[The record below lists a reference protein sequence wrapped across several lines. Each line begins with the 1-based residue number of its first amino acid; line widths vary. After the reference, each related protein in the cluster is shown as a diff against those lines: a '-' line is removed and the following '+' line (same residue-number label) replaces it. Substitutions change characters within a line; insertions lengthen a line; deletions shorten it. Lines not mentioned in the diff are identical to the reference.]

1 MKNILVPIDFS
12 EPSENAL
19 RYAIEVASR
28 TQQTVTA
35 LYVVYPNDGVNN
47 NMYDAFFIDSY
58 VDERLE
64 GMKEWVKKF
73 DAKNVPLRLACEI
86 GMPIST
92 ICQKAETTDAT
103 MIIMGTTGASGLGAM
118 LLGSISKGV
127 ISNAKI
133 PVMVVPP
140 QSVYRESALFALA
153 SDLHTLPSRP
163 ALHFLENV
171 LHMRTNG
178 LAVVHVLGEHAE
190 HPDKVSEQL
199 FSAALGNIP
208 HDFHYLH
215 SDNIA
220 EAVHLFVES
229 ADCQGVIA
237 IAHEHSLLRQIFGRS
252 VSRAIAHT
260 PQVPTLVLHG

>member
-1 MKNILVPIDFS
+1 MKNILVPTDFS
-12 EPSENAL
+12 ETSENAL
-19 RYAIEVASR
+19 RYAIEVAAR

-73 DAKNVPLRLACEI
+73 DTRNVPVRLACEV

-92 ICQKAETTDAT
+92 ICQKAEDTAAS

-127 ISNAKI
+127 ISNATI
-133 PVMVVPP
+133 PVLVVPP

-153 SDLHTLPSRP
+153 SDLHTLPSRV
-163 ALHFLENV
+163 AMHFLENV
-171 LHMRTNG
+171 LQVQTNG
-178 LAVVHVLGEHAE
+178 LAVVHVIADGAQR
-190 HPDKVSEQL
+190 PDKVSEEL
-199 FSAALGNIP
+199 FSKALGNIP

-215 SDNIA
+215 SNNVA
-220 EAVHLFVES
+220 EAIHLFVES
-229 ADCQGVIA
+229 SDCQGVIA
-237 IAHEHSLLRQIFGRS
+237 IAHEHSLLRQIFGMS
-252 VSRAIAHT
+252 VSRAIAHK
-260 PQVPTLVLHG
+260 PMVPTLVLHA

>member
-12 EPSENAL
+12 DTSENAL
-19 RYAIEVASR
+19 RYAIEVAAR
-28 TQQTVTA
+28 TQQTIMA

-47 NMYDAFFIDSY
+47 NMYDAFFIDNY

-64 GMKEWVKKF
+64 GMKEWVKQF
-73 DAKNVPLRLACEI
+73 ETRNVPIRLACEV
-86 GMPIST
+86 GMPVST
-92 ICQKAETTDAT
+92 ICQKAEDTAAS
-103 MIIMGTTGASGLGAM
+103 MIVMGTTGASGLGAM

-133 PVMVVPP
+133 PVLVVPP
-140 QSVYRESALFALA
+140 KSVYRESALFALA
-153 SDLHTLPSRP
+153 SDLRTLLSRP

-171 LHMRTNG
+171 LHLQNNG
-178 LAVVHVLGEHAE
+178 LAVVHVVTDDAQQ
-190 HPDKVSEQL
+190 PDKVSEQL

-215 SDNIA
+215 SNNIA

-237 IAHEHSLLRQIFGRS
+237 IAHEHSLLRQIFGQS
-252 VSRAIAHT
+252 VSRAIAHR
-260 PQVPTLVLHG
+260 PLVPTLVLHG